1 MREHHPHGL
10 DASDVEN
17 MILRRLHYNKDK
29 GERGRKAALSAALNE
44 AQNEG
49 RRSSRALVPWQ
60 LKRGV
65 PVGAL
70 ARDMQAVASRQR
82 ARELDRLAVRLT
94 VALLSPGDRR
104 VALDFMNL
112 LSWQKVAARRGM
124 SEGSFRRHVLA
135 GFVSRFKEAWQKV
148 S

>member
-1 MREHHPHGL
+1 
-10 DASDVEN
+10 

-29 GERGRKAALSAALNE
+29 GERGRKASLSAALNE

-70 ARDMQAVASRQR
+70 ARDMQAVAARQR
-82 ARELDRLAVRLT
+82 VREQDRLAVQLT
-94 VALLSPGDRR
+94 VALLSPEDRR
-104 VALDFMNL
+104 VALDFMEL

-135 GFVSRFKEAWQKV
+135 GFIARFKEAWMRI